1 MKDKLEEVI
10 QNRKTAIIEQQVRDL
25 KEYKEYSDIMEV
37 FNDIKD
43 NTLYDA
49 PLMLEW
55 NTWRAM
61 TMLDGGEIK
70 ANYGGQSVI
79 VPVELDVFINMVEQS
94 YRAGYVPDAEQIK
107 GIFKYSIEQAK
118 LAQDE
123 NEWYA
128 KVKNKMLNW
137 L

>member
-43 NTLYDA
+43 NMLYDA
-49 PLMLEW
+49 PLILEW

-61 TMLDGGEIK
+61 TMLDGGDIK

-79 VPVELDVFINMVEQS
+79 VPVELDVFINMIEQS

>member
-1 MKDKLEEVI
+1 LKDKLEEVI

>member
-79 VPVELDVFINMVEQS
+79 VPVE
-94 YRAGYVPDAEQIK
+94 
-107 GIFKYSIEQAK
+107 
-118 LAQDE
+118 
-123 NEWYA
+123 
-128 KVKNKMLNW
+128 
-137 L
+137 